1 MSQTYRIDG
10 VSTPFQ
16 PENALD
22 PAAWARAGIA
32 RIAHYPWYRAGDRQD
47 TEVRLLHDP
56 EALHVLFVAT
66 DRHISAQPREL
77 NGPVCVDSC
86 VEFFAN
92 PWPDDGLS
100 YFNLEINCC
109 GAVHFGFGPHM
120 MQRWLAT
127 PAQAARLTVRTTF
140 SGPAKDECPSD
151 REWRVYAR
159 LPLDLLQEFCARRLA
174 FSGRWSGNFYR
185 CGGKTDPQ
193 YACWNPI
200 AWERPNFHRPEQFG
214 DLMFS

>member
-1 MSQTYRIDG
+1 MRTYTIRSAAPGLADG
-10 VSTPFQ
+10 NP
-16 PENALD
+16 LD
-22 PAAWARAGIA
+22 PAQWPDAAVTAIA
-32 RIAHYPWYRAGDRQD
+32 EYPWYKAGSRQD
-47 TEVRLLHDP
+47 THVRLLHDSD
-56 EALHVLFVAT
+56 ALHVLFVAS

-77 NGPVCVDSC
+77 NGPVCLDSC

-127 PAQAARLTVRTTF
+127 PAQAGQLTVRTTF
-140 SGPAKDECPSD
+140 PGPAKDEAPGD

-159 LPLDLLQEFCARRLA
+159 IPLSLLNEFCARRLS
-174 FSGRWSGNFYR
+174 FSGRWAGNFYR

-200 AWERPNFHRPEQFG
+200 SWERPNFHRPEQFG
-214 DLMFS
+214 DLVFA